1 MRACDECSRA
11 RVGPD
16 WRRFDPACI
25 WCGARLIQ
33 RIKARPGAREEL
45 TRRMRAV
52 LADWVALGH
61 SEAEIR
67 RLVAGPVPLQP
78 TGPVE
83 KSESAPPSPTKP
95 RSASRKR

>member
-1 MRACDECSRA
+1 MTCECCTASKET
-11 RVGPD
+11 PD
-16 WRRFDPACI
+16 HLWYDPACI